1 MLSRCARGSRVR
13 VSTLTPLFFLLAL
26 LGGTTLQAQEAQVLS
41 LKDVVAP
48 EPPDVGSY
56 VANKEAA
63 IRLGKALFWDMQVG
77 SDGVQACASCHFN
90 ARADV
95 RSRNQLSPGL
105 LDTSFPAGLPPVY
118 ASGDVEFGNSGIL
131 PDTSGRLH
139 FGPNLEL
146 TAEDFP
152 LHQRFPAT
160 ARVPRPDP
168 LNPDPVNNEFES
180 VLLDTN
186 DVVSSQGV
194 RLTEFISLNPRS
206 SVPVDVGN
214 RLHDPVFKLVTRRP
228 TDSPRE
234 TIRRVEPRNAPHT
247 VNAVF
252 NFDNFWDGRASA
264 VFNGVNPFGFRD
276 RESTLRKG
284 DRFNPAAPLTAERVR
299 IINGS
304 LASQA
309 VGPPLSGFEM
319 SFENRSF
326 PELGRKMLALRPLA
340 RQLVHPEDSVLG
352 PVSQARLLRGGRVAG
367 RRGLT
372 VPNYATM
379 IREAFQPEWWNSTQT
394 VDAPGGPFTQMEWN
408 FSLYFG
414 LSVQLYEATLIADD
428 TPFDRFMG
436 AALNVRGGGMPI
448 PPDPTALTQQELL
461 GLDIFQGTNL
471 SGLNDGPLGPADG
484 RCINCHKLPETTNH
498 SVRNVQVDLN
508 GVPQRIVEPMLMG
521 DGRSAFYDNGMYNIA
536 VRPSTEDIGRAGRS
550 PFLNPLTGE
559 NFPLSYAELSLLKN
573 GGLLPDDVALFVPDL
588 PAPCTQGPPAFF
600 LNPETGACDI
610 PEPPNNRTAVEG
622 TFKTPSVRNA
632 ELTGP
637 YFHQGGDSTLRQVVE
652 FYVRG
657 GNFPATNFADL
668 DVDMDGIP
676 ELDTYVADPVA
687 AAAAEARIQALV
699 AFLARG
705 LTDDRVKFERAP
717 FDHPELQVPAGTR
730 GRIAGSDSMLRIPAI
745 GRNGRATPIPKF
757 LNLDPQAP

>member
-1 MLSRCARGSRVR
+1 MSKPPPRLRYTLSKLVAAFGF
-13 VSTLTPLFFLLAL
+13 LTL
-26 LGGTTLQAQEAQVLS
+26 LGGAAVQAQETPVLS
-41 LKDVVAP
+41 LKDVLAP
-48 EPPDVGSY
+48 EPPDLDAY
-56 VANKEAA
+56 VADKAAA

-90 ARADV
+90 AGADV

-105 LDTSFPAGLPPVY
+105 FDTAFPGGLPPVY
-118 ASGDVEFGNSGIL
+118 ARGDVGFGNSTL
-131 PDTSGRLH
+131 PGKSGRLH
-139 FGPNLEL
+139 FGPNIEL

-160 ARVPRPDP
+160 ARVPRPGP
-168 LNPDPVNNEFES
+168 LNPAPVTDEHHN
-180 VLLDTN
+180 VLFDTN
-186 DVVSSQGV
+186 DTVSSQGV
-194 RLTEFISLNPRS
+194 RLTEFIGLNPRAS
-206 SVPVDVGN
+206 SPVDVGR

-228 TDSPRE
+228 TNSPRE
-234 TIRRVEPRNAPHT
+234 TLRRVEPRNAPST
-247 VNAVF
+247 INAVF
-252 NFDNFWDGRASA
+252 NFENFWDGRASA

-284 DRFNPAAPLTAERVR
+284 DRLNPTAPLTAQQVR
-299 IINGS
+299 IIHGS

-352 PVSQARLLRGGRVAG
+352 ALSQARLLRGGRVAG
-367 RRGLT
+367 RRGLA
-372 VPNYATM
+372 VPNYAAM
-379 IREAFQPEWWNSTQT
+379 IREAFQPEWWNSTHT
-394 VDAPGGPFTQMEWN
+394 VEAPGGPFTQMEWN

-436 AALNVRGGGMPI
+436 AALNVRGGGVPL
-448 PPDPTALTQQELL
+448 PPDPMALTAQERL

-471 SGLNDGPLGPADG
+471 SGLNNGPLGPVDG
-484 RCINCHKLPETTNH
+484 RCINCHQLPETTNH
-498 SVRNVQVDLN
+498 SVRNVRVDPN
-508 GVPQRIVEPMLMG
+508 GVPRRIVEPMLMG
-521 DGRSAFYDNGMYNIA
+521 NGQSAFYDNGMYNIA
-536 VRPSTEDIGRAGRS
+536 VRPSSEDIGRAGRS
-550 PFLNPLTGE
+550 PFVNPLTSE
-559 NFPLSYAELSLLKN
+559 NFPLSYVELSLLKS
-573 GGLLPDDVALFVPDL
+573 GGLLPEDVARFVPDP
-588 PAPCTQGPPAFF
+588 PAPCIEGPPAFF

-610 PEPPNNRTAVEG
+610 PEPLNNRAALSG
-622 TFKTPSVRNA
+622 AFKTPILRNV
-632 ELTGP
+632 EFTGP
-637 YFHQGGDSTLRQVVE
+637 YFHNGGDATLRQVVE

-668 DVDMDGIP
+668 DLDMAGMP
-676 ELDTYVADPVA
+676 ELDSSHNTPPGHAVE
-687 AAAAEARIQALV
+687 AEARIEALT

-717 FDHPELQVPAGTR
+717 FDHPELQVPAGSR
-730 GRIAGSDSMLRIPAI
+730 GRVAGSDNLLRIPAV
-745 GRNGRATPIPKF
+745 GRNGRTTPIPRF
-757 LNLDPQAP
+757 LGLDPQTP